1 MNKLLL
7 GVFLITSGFA
17 NAEIVTNSKGGSIN
31 LKSDGTWV
39 KEVNVNTSE
48 LQNSHEITQSDL
60 ISSEKIIATNPSILT
75 KKMKGGEDQDVNV
88 KISFMVGI
96 PENIKTFDL
105 KKSNRMIF
113 SAVEN
118 TKSTLKNPY
127 SFIPRKIQMLDRSP
141 TEWYVTVEYTAK
153 NSYGADVAG
162 KRIFKFDQN
171 GKIIGAV

>member
-1 MNKLLL
+1 
-7 GVFLITSGFA
+7 
-17 NAEIVTNSKGGSIN
+17 
-31 LKSDGTWV
+31 
-39 KEVNVNTSE
+39 
-48 LQNSHEITQSDL
+48 
-60 ISSEKIIATNPSILT
+60 
-75 KKMKGGEDQDVNV
+75 
-88 KISFMVGI
+88 MVGI